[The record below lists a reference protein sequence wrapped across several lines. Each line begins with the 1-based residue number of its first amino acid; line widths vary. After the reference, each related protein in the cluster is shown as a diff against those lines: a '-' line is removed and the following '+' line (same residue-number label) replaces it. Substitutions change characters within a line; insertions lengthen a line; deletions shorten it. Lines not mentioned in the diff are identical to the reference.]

1 MNAYPRIVAMSDRN
15 RRYKKTAGVQ
25 MELFF
30 LRHGPAEPKDNWAGD
45 DEERPLSAAGEL
57 LVAEVAATLARQH
70 VAPDLILTSPY
81 RRARQ
86 TAYIVAERLGMS
98 DRVKVD
104 SRLMPGFGVK
114 QLGKILHDYSDR
126 QSLLLV
132 GHGPDLG
139 QVVRN
144 LTGGRLTI
152 RKAGVAQVEVME
164 PAAIKGRLL
173 SLLVPAPIEPEDES
187 AGEQA

>member
-1 MNAYPRIVAMSDRN
+1 MPEESRNTYCINVRIKPSACLGVAM
-15 RRYKKTAGVQ
+15 K
-25 MELFF
+25 LFF
-30 LRHGPAEPKDNWAGD
+30 LRHGPAEPKDDWAGD
-45 DEERPLSAAGEL
+45 DEERPLSATGEL

-70 VAPDLILTSPY
+70 VAPDVILTSPY

-86 TAYIVAERLGMS
+86 TAQIVAERLGMS

-104 SRLMPGFGVK
+104 PRLMPGFGLR
-114 QLGKILHDYSDR
+114 QLGRILNDYPDHE
-126 QSLLLV
+126 SLLLV

-152 RKAGVAQVEVME
+152 RKAGVAQVELAG
-164 PAAIKGRLL
+164 PSAIKGRLL